1 MCDRTT
7 SLSDPTADFVLSDLL
22 SVTEDLIDF
31 SINVLDTI
39 RLQSHFNDR
48 NRRISLAMQLQD
60 ALNAQNSAIANSTK
74 PCVVPTTLKYDLAL
88 YLDRILQACRR
99 TKGNLMLLRVSRL
112 RSTNTT
118 LLLVASTNVRVGQL
132 NRKVQ
137 LLTRLVKENGGEF
150 YTKKKKK
157 KNIPSKTQVDQNT
170 ETKPEN
176 KNPPQK
182 KQPLNLMSKEDLNDY
197 VEISL
202 SFRMIIT
209 KFNEFMQHIRDASK
223 SMLSSNGQ
231 ATIANSLVLIP
242 IAANALSELNNI
254 LNRLIRIVYTVES
267 ESNYLRQSP
276 TVSTT
281 LDSKELYRQDT
292 KTNELGSSRT
302 TNLRPVEAASQ
313 KEEIQHTI
321 GSNLKRSNISL
332 MKQDETRSNIRNQSA
347 MSSASNLG
355 TTTSNSSSF
364 KLTPNMIANIFD
376 DFFNE

>member
-176 KNPPQK
+176 KKPPQK

-292 KTNELGSSRT
+292 KTNEFGSSRT

>member
-176 KNPPQK
+176 KKPPQK